1 MRHFGLCAAIV
12 LLSAAAAATTARADT
27 WAPSEAKTLYEEGR
41 YLDAARAFEA
51 EFRANG
57 RAGILYNAGLA
68 REAAGPGND
77 ALALLHWRQ
86 FLAEADDITERER
99 TEVIS
104 RISIA
109 EARTAPVEFTYD
121 GPPSAHPEG
130 IILRRK
136 GSIEADRLELDWPQD
151 QATLGLYVDVGK
163 WNVQIRGP
171 HAIAQEIS
179 FQVRRAR
186 PETMRFAILG
196 TQALEPMPVRITLGP
211 PRALRHGINLSWT
224 GPSPAEHPKTRKAHA
239 PSQKWTLAPGAWTLR
254 ANAKGYKPTES
265 LVTISD
271 KPVRLTI
278 ELESKVDWTRVG
290 LGAGLGTASAG
301 FLITGGV
308 LLPSRLQNADDAY
321 NSYIAKPANT
331 NSTDA
336 NSRRR
341 QLETSFALIGTG
353 IGLAIPALTAIRPSQ
368 ERTYLIEA
376 ATGGAITLAAGGLL
390 VGSASCF
397 RKVNKNLA
405 RPIASDTYDTC
416 HTLGLAG
423 SAPLG
428 LGIGLL
434 SGASLSFAVLKGL
447 KSSKNSKLSKNS
459 RRNGIHRKIANTLQL
474 NTIGD
479 RHGGSLLLRGR
490 F

>member
-1 MRHFGLCAAIV
+1 MRHFGLCAAIA
-12 LLSAAAAATTARADT
+12 LLSAAATTARADT

-51 EFRANG
+51 EFRASG
-57 RAGILYNAGLA
+57 RAGILYDAGLA

-77 ALALLHWRQ
+77 ALALLHWHQ

-109 EARTAPVEFTYD
+109 EARTAPIEFTYD

-130 IILRRK
+130 IILRSK
-136 GSIEADRLELDWPQD
+136 GSDEADRLDLDWPQD
-151 QATLGLYVDVGK
+151 QATLRLYVDVGE

-171 HAIAQEIS
+171 HTIAQEIS
-179 FQVRRAR
+179 FQVRRAS
-186 PETMRFAILG
+186 PETMRFAIAG
-196 TQALEPMPVRITLGP
+196 TQALEPMSVRITLGP
-211 PRALRHGINLSWT
+211 PRALRHGIDLSWT

-239 PSQKWTLAPGAWTLR
+239 PSQKWTLPPGAWTLR
-254 ANAKGYKPTES
+254 ANAKGFKPTES

-278 ELESKVDWTRVG
+278 ELESKADWTRVG

-301 FLITGGV
+301 FLIGGGV
-308 LLPSRLQNADDAY
+308 LLPGRLKNADDAY
-321 NSYIAKPANT
+321 NNYIAKPTND
-331 NSTDA
+331 NSTNAD
-336 NSRRR
+336 SGRR
-341 QLETSFALIGTG
+341 QLETSLALIGTG
-353 IGLAIPALTAIRPSQ
+353 IGLAIPALTAIHPSQ
-368 ERTYLIEA
+368 QRTYLIETVA
-376 ATGGAITLAAGGLL
+376 GGALTLAAGGLFI
-390 VGSASCF
+390 GSTSCF
-397 RKVNKNLA
+397 RKVSAKLA
-405 RPIASDTYDTC
+405 PTNNPALAPETFDTC
-416 HTLGLAG
+416 RTLGLAG

-434 SGASLSFAVLKGL
+434 SGASLSFAVVKGL
-447 KSSKNSKLSKNS
+447 KRSKVS
-459 RRNGIHRKIANTLQL
+459 RRNGVYRNIANTLQL
-474 NTIGD
+474 NTAGD